1 MNQEL
6 SSKAQEA
13 IKHLRNI
20 GFTSDEEVFLAAR
33 VLKTVR
39 DEPGMHYWRFNLSLR
54 NICDR
59 LIKLELID
67 MDADKN
73 LNLR

>member
-1 MNQEL
+1 ML
-6 SSKAQEA
+6 SSKAQEVIA
-13 IKHLRNI
+13 HLKNI
-20 GFTSDEEVFLAAR
+20 GFTSDDEVHLAVR

-59 LIKLELID
+59 LIKLDLID
-67 MDADKN
+67 MDVDKN
-73 LNLR
+73 LHLR